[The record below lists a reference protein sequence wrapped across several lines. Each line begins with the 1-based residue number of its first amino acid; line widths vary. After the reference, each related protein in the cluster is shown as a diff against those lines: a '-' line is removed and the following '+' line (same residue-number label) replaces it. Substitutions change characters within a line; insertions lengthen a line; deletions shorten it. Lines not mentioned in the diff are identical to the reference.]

1 MPLVS
6 EPSGRSAILGISYPE
21 FLVAVGND
29 FCLKSDDR
37 NRFDAVQQT
46 GTGWPEFHLLEQV
59 KEINPFTIKPLFHT
73 DTVPAI
79 PS

>member
-21 FLVAVGND
+21 FLVAVGNN

-37 NRFDAVQQT
+37 NRFDSVQEPS
-46 GTGWPEFHLLEQV
+46 TGWPEFHLLEQV
-59 KEINPFTIKPLFHT
+59 KEINPFTIKPLFHL
-73 DTVPAI
+73 DAVPVI
-79 PS
+79 LS